1 MKRLIIIS
9 ALLSVCF
16 AQTYDSEIQPIWDN
30 NCTSSCHISS
40 SLNGGLN
47 LSSSTSYSEL
57 VNVASQGWP
66 AFMRVKSG
74 DSMNSVLH
82 QKIVGNSSFGD
93 RMPKGGSL
101 SQADEQ
107 KIKTWIDNGAPQ
119 DWSGG
124 GSDHSLSFDGV
135 DDYVE
140 IDNSLSYTTLTGSSA
155 ITLSVSFKRKSG
167 TGWQGLWGN
176 NQSNWTQISIRIDD
190 QNYLSLGYKDISG
203 FHDYSLDDRT
213 IDFDKWYNL
222 SVVLNANKILW
233 YLDGDLIEEDN
244 VSFTELSSYG
254 AGTPEFSIG
263 RGNKTYG
270 EYFNGNIDNVNL
282 WNIALSSSSIKNY
295 LNAPPVSAAS
305 GLIASWV
312 FNDGSG
318 STVSD
323 QSGNSFTGTI
333 YGATWSTDTP
343 NTGGSMTEG
352 IDVSYKSSDTFGGKV
367 RIGYVPQGN
376 DPNYWTSVTHK
387 WEMGDHS
394 FPGDYTAKVWNS
406 NINDGEAHLIVFV
419 DSDNN
424 DQWDNATE
432 YGAISQVF
440 QVTNKQGYAGTL
452 TLMKGGGGGGTPN
465 TIEIVVK
472 LNQNIGNGDVH
483 VGVWY
488 PGSNSAPDL
497 VDNLDNQATPS
508 PDQGWNFQ
516 LSGSG
521 IIPSGGPYKVEAFF
535 DQNNNDMPDGGEF
548 IVNLDDIYTDSQGYA
563 YSDID
568 LGGGGISPNLRVSL
582 TVEGVP
588 DGTNG
593 QAIIDVLRKSD
604 ETLIQGF
611 QFGETTPITDMH
623 KEFNVQGVSNGETVF
638 LKGWYNGNNSELL
651 AEGQSNT
658 FDWPPSGD
666 IDLVLEKGTYSG
678 PLKATVTV
686 NGTNDSG
693 SLSFRIFSP
702 GTVITDELPDLIN
715 AVYGHDETV
724 VYSSPPSNEKIE
736 INDFLNGFAFDT
748 YEYVVWYDVDLD
760 EGFDPAVDP
769 FSAGPLVL
777 SSGQPAEI
785 NPVLNILP
793 GPSINASNL
802 MGLTPNEGE
811 DLTISVDVTAHS
823 SPLAG
828 AVGSVSIIY
837 YTGSGINGDH
847 LCNSS
852 TSGTYDCTIPGN
864 DITNAGLAIG
874 MNAFD
879 EYGAVSSVGPY
890 DVAVQFTSINIT
902 SVPAESYIMISI
914 PANLSNA
921 SINGVVGDE
930 LGERDPKV
938 WRSFKWINGT
948 YQEHAGNLALG
959 SAVWLISKDGIPIN
973 ADNGYSTAL
982 VSGTT
987 INLSNGWNQV
997 GNPYNFSIQ
1006 LTDDSQVQLHPTVEQ
1021 KLYQYSGGENYTEST
1036 IMQPGTGYWIYSSD
1050 NGGHIKFNPIFGFNS
1065 SSKQLASKTTI
1076 GWKATIEVVAGSQ
1089 KDGVTTFGLHPEAS
1103 NDYDQQD
1110 FHEPPV
1116 IGEYITAYFN
1126 HPEVGSLSQ
1135 DIRADN
1141 QDLYKWPLSIR
1152 TNQRGIAEISIPDIY
1167 EIPSY
1172 FEVKLYD
1179 PISQIVYDMR
1189 DEPSIFFTSQGT
1201 GNPHYF
1207 DLLVGSA
1214 HDIQNQLNEM
1224 GIIPSSFELAQ
1235 NTPNPFNPVTN
1246 IRVSLIE
1253 AANITLKV
1261 YNLLGEEMNAI
1272 AVNQS
1277 LGKGNHRFIWA
1288 GKHDNGRQLPS
1299 GIYLYRLEVMSQS
1312 GIHLY
1317 QDTKKMVLMK

>member
-1 MKRLIIIS
+1 MKRSIIIA

-30 NCTSSCHISS
+30 SCTSSCHISS

-66 AFMRVKSG
+66 TFMRVKPG
-74 DSMNSVLH
+74 DAMNSVLH

-93 RMPKGGSL
+93 RMPKGGTL

-124 GSDHSLSFDGV
+124 ASSSYSFDFGPGGWIDVPSPIKNESKWSIEFWMKFHQKPTSGENEIFRQTDNNGGPLFTFYYDTGTEMFELDLHGSSGNTGIKSTANVFDQAFHHFYFEGDGSFLRLYIDGTEKVSTAYTDNFPDDNNVLSIGTKLDGNLDEIRIRNISGFDGV
-135 DDYVE
+135 PTQRYVAQNGVE
-140 IDNSLSYTTLTGSSA
+140 LLYQ
-155 ITLSVSFKRKSG
+155 F
-167 TGWQGLWGN
+167 
-176 NQSNWTQISIRIDD
+176 DD
-190 QNYLSLGYKDISG
+190 QNTTTITDNSG
-203 FHDYSLDDRT
+203 KGH
-213 IDFDKWYNL
+213 
-222 SVVLNANKILW
+222 
-233 YLDGDLIEEDN
+233 
-244 VSFTELSSYG
+244 
-254 AGTPEFSIG
+254 
-263 RGNKTYG
+263 
-270 EYFNGNIDNVNL
+270 NGNIVGQATYEGDV
-282 WNIALSSSSIKNY
+282 
-295 LNAPPVSAAS
+295 
-305 GLIASWV
+305 
-312 FNDGSG
+312 
-318 STVSD
+318 
-323 QSGNSFTGTI
+323 
-333 YGATWSTDTP
+333 YG
-343 NTGGSMTEG
+343 GGGGGMTEG
-352 IDVSYKSSDTFGGKV
+352 IDVSFKSNETFGGKV
-367 RIGYVPQGN
+367 RIGYVPQGK
-376 DPNYWTSVTHK
+376 DYNYWSNVSSK
-387 WEMGDHS
+387 WEMGDHT

-419 DSDNN
+419 DSNN
-424 DQWDNATE
+424 DDQWDDATE

-440 QVTNKQGYAGTL
+440 QVTNKQGNAGQL
-452 TLMKGGGGGGTPN
+452 ILQLGGGGGGGGKTS
-465 TIEIVVK
+465 TIEIIVH
-472 LNQNIGNGDVH
+472 LNQDIGNGDVH
-483 VGVWY
+483 VGVWL
-488 PGSNSAPDL
+488 PGNDIDPDL
-497 VDNLDNQATPS
+497 VDNKDNRSSPS
-508 PDQGWNFQ
+508 PSEGWGFELND
-516 LSGSG
+516 SRITPNS
-521 IIPSGGPYKVEAFF
+521 GPYQVEAFF
-535 DQNNNDMPDGGEF
+535 DQNNNDMPDGTEL
-548 IVNLDDIYTDSQGYA
+548 VVELKDLYTDDQGFA
-563 YSDID
+563 YISID
-568 LGGGGISPNLRVSL
+568 LSGGGGGIGPNLTVSL

-588 DGTNG
+588 DGING
-593 QAIIDVLRKSD
+593 QAIIDLVRKSD

-623 KEFNVQGVSNGETVF
+623 KEFNVQGVSNGETVY
-638 LKGWYNGNNSELL
+638 LHGWYNGNNSVLL

-777 SSGQPAEI
+777 SRGQPAEI

-864 DITNAGLAIG
+864 DINKSGLVVGID
-874 MNAFD
+874 AFD
-879 EYGAVSSVGPY
+879 QYGAESSVGPY
-890 DVAVQFTSINIT
+890 DVAVQFTSI
-902 SVPAESYIMISI
+902 SLAAVPAERYIMISV

-921 SINGVVGDE
+921 SINAVVGDE
-930 LGERDPKV
+930 LGEADPKV
-938 WRSFKWINGT
+938 WRSFKWINGA
-948 YQEHAGNLALG
+948 YQENSGNLAAG
-959 SAVWLISKDGIPIN
+959 SAVWLISKDGSPIN
-973 ADNGYSTAL
+973 ADNGYSSSL
-982 VSGTT
+982 LGKT
-987 INLSNGWNQV
+987 INLATGWNQV
-997 GNPYNFSIQ
+997 GNPYNFSVN
-1006 LTDDSQVQLHPTVEQ
+1006 LNNTDQVQLSSTVEP

-1036 IMQPGTGYWIYSSD
+1036 SMQPGSGYWIYSSSS
-1050 NGGHIKFNPIFGFNS
+1050 GTIKINPVLG
-1065 SSKQLASKTTI
+1065 LASSGKQNTKTVAEAI
-1076 GWKATIEVVAGSQ
+1076 RGWKATIEVVVGSQ

-1126 HPEVGSLSQ
+1126 HPKVGGLSQ
-1135 DIRADN
+1135 DIRAEN

-1167 EIPSY
+1167 EIPIY
-1172 FEVKLYD
+1172 LEVKLYD
-1179 PISQIVYDMR
+1179 PISRIVYDMR

-1201 GNPHYF
+1201 ENPHYF

-1214 HDIQNQLNEM
+1214 HDIQDQLDEM

-1235 NTPNPFNPVTN
+1235 NIPNPFNPVTN
-1246 IRVSLIE
+1246 ILVSLTE
-1253 AANITLKV
+1253 DATITLKV
-1261 YNLLGEEMNAI
+1261 YNLLGEEMNAMVI
-1272 AVNQS
+1272 NRAMS
-1277 LGKGNHRFIWA
+1277 KGNHRFIWA
-1288 GKHDNGRQLPS
+1288 GKGDNGHQLPS
-1299 GIYLYRLEVMSQS
+1299 GVYLYRLEVISQN
-1312 GIHLY
+1312 GVPLF

>member
-1 MKRLIIIS
+1 
-9 ALLSVCF
+9 
-16 AQTYDSEIQPIWDN
+16 
-30 NCTSSCHISS
+30 
-40 SLNGGLN
+40 
-47 LSSSTSYSEL
+47 
-57 VNVASQGWP
+57 
-66 AFMRVKSG
+66 
-74 DSMNSVLH
+74 
-82 QKIVGNSSFGD
+82 
-93 RMPKGGSL
+93 
-101 SQADEQ
+101 
-107 KIKTWIDNGAPQ
+107 
-119 DWSGG
+119 
-124 GSDHSLSFDGV
+124 
-135 DDYVE
+135 
-140 IDNSLSYTTLTGSSA
+140 
-155 ITLSVSFKRKSG
+155 
-167 TGWQGLWGN
+167 
-176 NQSNWTQISIRIDD
+176 
-190 QNYLSLGYKDISG
+190 
-203 FHDYSLDDRT
+203 
-213 IDFDKWYNL
+213 
-222 SVVLNANKILW
+222 
-233 YLDGDLIEEDN
+233 
-244 VSFTELSSYG
+244 
-254 AGTPEFSIG
+254 
-263 RGNKTYG
+263 
-270 EYFNGNIDNVNL
+270 VNL
-282 WNIALSSSSIKNY
+282 
-295 LNAPPVSAAS
+295 
-305 GLIASWV
+305 
-312 FNDGSG
+312 
-318 STVSD
+318 
-323 QSGNSFTGTI
+323 
-333 YGATWSTDTP
+333 
-343 NTGGSMTEG
+343 
-352 IDVSYKSSDTFGGKV
+352 
-367 RIGYVPQGN
+367 
-376 DPNYWTSVTHK
+376 
-387 WEMGDHS
+387 
-394 FPGDYTAKVWNS
+394 
-406 NINDGEAHLIVFV
+406 
-419 DSDNN
+419 
-424 DQWDNATE
+424 
-432 YGAISQVF
+432 
-440 QVTNKQGYAGTL
+440 
-452 TLMKGGGGGGTPN
+452 
-465 TIEIVVK
+465 
-472 LNQNIGNGDVH
+472 
-483 VGVWY
+483 
-488 PGSNSAPDL
+488 
-497 VDNLDNQATPS
+497 
-508 PDQGWNFQ
+508 
-516 LSGSG
+516 
-521 IIPSGGPYKVEAFF
+521 
-535 DQNNNDMPDGGEF
+535 
-548 IVNLDDIYTDSQGYA
+548 DIYTDSQGYA
-563 YSDID
+563 YTDID
-568 LGGGGISPNLRVSL
+568 LGGGGGGISPNLTVSL

-1214 HDIQNQLNEM
+1214 HDIQDQLDEM
-1224 GIIPSSFELAQ
+1224 SIIPSSFELAQ
-1235 NTPNPFNPVTN
+1235 NIPNPFNPVTN
-1246 IRVSLIE
+1246 ILVSLTE
-1253 AANITLKV
+1253 DATITLKV
-1261 YNLLGEEMNAI
+1261 YNLLGEEMNAMAI
-1272 AVNQS
+1272 NQAMS
-1277 LGKGNHRFIWA
+1277 KGNHRFIWA
-1288 GKHDNGRQLPS
+1288 GKGDNGHQLPS
-1299 GIYLYRLEVMSQS
+1299 GVYLYRLEVISQN
-1312 GIHLY
+1312 GAPLF